1 MTLVIR
7 SRSKLDPGENEVE
20 VVERKGRGHPD
31 TICDA
36 LSEEVSR
43 TLCRY
48 YLECISQDMD
58 EGASAIVG
66 TRDVDYVQL
75 PYVPIGSSH
84 EWWNSAGVGRLF
96 GKVREARGKLVPLV
110 GYPVRLR
117 RHRTP
122 RWEGF
127 IAEPILLWRVFLPE
141 KNGDAP
147 R

>member
-48 YLECISQDMD
+48 YLERFGRILHHNVDKVLL
-58 EGASAIVG
+58 VG
-66 TRDVDYVQL
+66 
-75 PYVPIGSSH
+75 GSSKPRLAAAR
-84 EWWNSAGVGRLF
+84 SLGRS
-96 GKVREARGKLVPLV
+96 KSSSPVARQRSGL
-110 GYPVRLR
+110 
-117 RHRTP
+117 
-122 RWEGF
+122 
-127 IAEPILLWRVFLPE
+127 
-141 KNGDAP
+141 DA
-147 R
+147 